1 MPSRRHFL
9 AASTATLVTLGAPA
23 LAQGGAARM
32 RSVTA
37 ITQVFGDGIRLTAA
51 AIEYTVAIDG
61 AKLQGS
67 AFQVAG
73 RRITDAYTSTAADPA
88 QRAQAGSFV
97 ILALSPEDA
106 DAILAEHVQ
115 PQRGAHSQAAD
126 AGGPGPLGG
135 PPVGGSDTV
144 YRSASVQVAQVAP
157 ILASDGSIILPDGKT
172 LTSSAVK
179 NLVVDDFK
187 QLEFHD
193 PVTGDTLRYNLF
205 IPRAYAA
212 GKAYP
217 LVLFMHDAGAT
228 SENTRT
234 TLLQGRGAV
243 VWASPEDQEKRPC
256 FVLAPQYASLIA
268 NDNSETTS
276 LLDTTVHLVQ
286 ALSRQYGLDTRRL
299 YATGQSGGCMQA
311 IAMNIRYP
319 QLFAASY
326 LVAGQWDAALVK
338 PLARKKLWILVSQD
352 DAKAYPGQNAITAVL
367 EQEGAR
373 IGRAIWDGTWTPA
386 QFRAAY
392 DRLHADANQI
402 NYVALRK
409 GTVIPPGQSAAGA
422 SGHRNTWRIAY
433 DIAPIRE
440 WLFRQVA

>member
-1 MPSRRHFL
+1 MPSRRYFL
-9 AASTATLVTLGAPA
+9 AASAGTLMTLGVPA
-23 LAQGGAARM
+23 LGQDGAARI
-32 RSVTA
+32 RAVTA

-51 AIEYTVAIDG
+51 AVEYTVAIDG
-61 AKLQGS
+61 NTLQGA
-67 AFQVAG
+67 AFEVAG
-73 RRITDAYTSTAADPA
+73 RRITGVYASTAADPA
-88 QRAQAGSFV
+88 QRAPSGRFV
-97 ILALSPEDA
+97 ILALSPDDA

-115 PQRGAHSQAAD
+115 PQRGTAPQAAGS
-126 AGGPGPLGG
+126 GGPGPLGG

-144 YRSASVQVAQVAP
+144 YKRASVQVAQVGA
-157 ILASDGSIILPDGKT
+157 IRASDGSSIPPDGRT
-172 LTSSAVK
+172 LSSSAVI

-187 QLEFHD
+187 QLAFHD
-193 PVTGDTLRYNLF
+193 PATGDTLRYNLF
-205 IPRAYAA
+205 IPRVYEA

-228 SENTRT
+228 SEVTRT

-243 VWASPEDQEKRPC
+243 AWASPEDQEKRPC
-256 FVLAPQYASLIA
+256 FVLAPQYAALIA

-276 LLDTTVHLVQ
+276 MLDTTVHLVQ
-286 ALSRQYGLDTRRL
+286 ALCREYGLDTRRL

-319 QLFAASY
+319 DLFAASY

-373 IGRAIWDGTWTPA
+373 IGRAIWDGRWTPA

-392 DRLHADANQI
+392 ARLHADANQI
-402 NYVALRK
+402 NYVALRQ
-409 GTVIPPGQSAAGA
+409 GTVIPAGQSAAGA

-433 DIAPIRE
+433 DITPIRA
-440 WLFRQVA
+440 WLFKQVA

>member
-9 AASTATLVTLGAPA
+9 AAGAGTLMTLGVPARGQGDPAP
-23 LAQGGAARM
+23 M
-32 RSVTA
+32 RTVTA

-51 AIEYTVAIDG
+51 AIEYAVAIDG
-61 AKLQGS
+61 KTLQGS
-67 AFQVAG
+67 AFEVAG
-73 RRITDAYTSTAADPA
+73 RRITDAYASAAADPA
-88 QRAQAGSFV
+88 RRTQAGRFV
-97 ILALSPEDA
+97 ILALSPDDA
-106 DAILAEHVQ
+106 DAILAQRVQ
-115 PQRGAHSQAAD
+115 PQRGADSQAAD

-157 ILASDGSIILPDGKT
+157 ILASDGSTILPDGKT
-172 LTSSAVK
+172 LSSSAVI

-187 QLEFHD
+187 QLAFHD
-193 PVTGDTLRYNLF
+193 PATGDTLRYNLF
-205 IPRAYAA
+205 IPRAYQA

-228 SENTRT
+228 SEITRS

-243 VWASPEDQEKRPC
+243 VWASPEEQEKRPC
-256 FVLAPQYASLIA
+256 FVLAPQYATLIA

-286 ALSRQYGLDTRRL
+286 ALCREYGLDTRRL

-311 IAMNIRYP
+311 IAMNIQYP
-319 QLFAASY
+319 DLFAASY

-352 DAKAYPGQNAITAVL
+352 DAKAYPGPNAITAVL
-367 EQEGAR
+367 EREGAR
-373 IGRAIWDGTWTPA
+373 IGRAVWDGTWTQA

-402 NYVALRK
+402 NYVALRQ

-433 DIAPIRE
+433 DITPIRE
-440 WLFRQVA
+440 WLFKQVA

>member
-1 MPSRRHFL
+1 M
-9 AASTATLVTLGAPA
+9 
-23 LAQGGAARM
+23 
-32 RSVTA
+32 
-37 ITQVFGDGIRLTAA
+37 
-51 AIEYTVAIDG
+51 
-61 AKLQGS
+61 
-67 AFQVAG
+67 
-73 RRITDAYTSTAADPA
+73 
-88 QRAQAGSFV
+88 
-97 ILALSPEDA
+97 
-106 DAILAEHVQ
+106 
-115 PQRGAHSQAAD
+115 
-126 AGGPGPLGG
+126 
-135 PPVGGSDTV
+135 
-144 YRSASVQVAQVAP
+144 QVAQVAP
-157 ILASDGSIILPDGKT
+157 ILASDGSTILPDGKT
-172 LTSSAVK
+172 LSSSAVI

-187 QLEFHD
+187 QLAFHD
-193 PVTGDTLRYNLF
+193 PATGDTLRYNLF
-205 IPRAYAA
+205 IPRAYQA

-228 SENTRT
+228 SEITRT

-243 VWASPEDQEKRPC
+243 VWASPEEQEKRPC
-256 FVLAPQYASLIA
+256 FVLAPQYATLIA

-286 ALSRQYGLDTRRL
+286 ALCREYGLDTRRL

-311 IAMNIRYP
+311 IAMNIQYP
-319 QLFAASY
+319 DLFAASY

-367 EQEGAR
+367 EREGAR
-373 IGRAIWDGTWTPA
+373 IGRAVWDGTWTQA

-402 NYVALRK
+402 NYVALRQ

-433 DIAPIRE
+433 DITPIRE
-440 WLFRQVA
+440 WLFKQVA

>member
-9 AASTATLVTLGAPA
+9 AASAGTLMTLGVAAQGQDAPA
-23 LAQGGAARM
+23 AM
-32 RSVTA
+32 RKVTA

-51 AIEYTVAIDG
+51 AIEYALAIDG
-61 AKLQGS
+61 TQLPVS
-67 AFQVAG
+67 AFEVAG
-73 RRITDAYTSTAADPA
+73 RRITGVFTSTTADPA
-88 QRAQAGSFV
+88 QRAQAGRFV
-97 ILALSPEDA
+97 ILALSPDDA
-106 DAILAEHVQ
+106 GAILAEHVQ
-115 PQRGAHSQAAD
+115 PQRGAQPQAAG

-135 PPVGGSDTV
+135 PPVGGADTV

-157 ILASDGSIILPDGKT
+157 IFASDGSSIVPDGKT
-172 LTSSAVK
+172 LSSSAVM
-179 NLVVDDFK
+179 NLVVDDFR

-193 PVTGDTLRYNLF
+193 PATGDTLRYNLF
-205 IPRAYAA
+205 IPRHYQA
-212 GKAYP
+212 GTAYP

-228 SENTRT
+228 SEITRT

-243 VWASPEDQEKRPC
+243 AWASPEDQEKRPC
-256 FVLAPQYASLIA
+256 FVLAPQYAALIA

-286 ALSRQYGLDTRRL
+286 ALCREYGLDTRRL

-319 QLFAASY
+319 DLFAASY
-326 LVAGQWDAALVK
+326 LVAGQWDAALVR

-392 DRLHADANQI
+392 DRLHADAHQI

-433 DIAPIRE
+433 DITPIRE